1 MINFSMGLSERLG
14 LLNFQLFLCK
24 SEKELLN
31 AEIRDVNSLQIID
44 TVLLK
49 TYLQSSPSMIS
60 SLLRLK
66 ENFCL
71 YNECEKLLSK
81 NNKIPELVLLMKKAN
96 KAGFHSPNW
105 ISRDSLTQF
114 PVHRSLLIKHHFE
127 NQF

>member
-1 MINFSMGLSERLG
+1 MKNFSKGFSDRLG
-14 LLNFQLFLCK
+14 LLNFNFFLCK

-96 KAGFHSPNW
+96 KAGFHYPKST
-105 ISRDSLTQF
+105 SRDSVTLF
-114 PVHRSLLIKHHFE
+114 FVR
-127 NQF
+127 

>member
-1 MINFSMGLSERLG
+1 MPFFVTLGRGWLSAI
-14 LLNFQLFLCK
+14 LCK
-24 SEKELLN
+24 FDKELLN

-71 YNECEKLLSK
+71 YNECEKLLTKS
-81 NNKIPELVLLMKKAN
+81 NKIPELVLLMKKAN
-96 KAGFHSPNW
+96 KAGFQNLHVQLLRVVPS
-105 ISRDSLTQF
+105 ISKTILS
-114 PVHRSLLIKHHFE
+114 I
-127 NQF
+127 

>member
-1 MINFSMGLSERLG
+1 MVRVGLVP
-14 LLNFQLFLCK
+14 FLCK
-24 SEKELLN
+24 SHKELLN

-71 YNECEKLLSK
+71 YNECEKLLTKS
-81 NNKIPELVLLMKKAN
+81 NKIPELVLLMKKAN
-96 KAGFHSPNW
+96 KAGFQPFSCLAVKGIGGYHIRLYYSA
-105 ISRDSLTQF
+105 IG
-114 PVHRSLLIKHHFE
+114 
-127 NQF
+127 